1 MITVLSG
8 FPDDVV
14 AVRATGRVTR
24 DDYAQVLV
32 PAIERALS
40 SHKKLSFYYELA
52 PEMQGFDVGAMWE
65 DARVG
70 IAHLTRWERI
80 AVVTDVEWLRAA
92 VNLFRFL
99 VPAAVRV
106 FGTGEAAEAKA
117 WISQPRA
124 EHG

>member
-40 SHKKLSFYYELA
+40 SHKKLSCYYELA

-80 AVVTDVEWLRAA
+80 AVVTDVEWLRTAA
-92 VNLFRFL
+92 NLFRFL

-106 FGTGEAAEAKA
+106 FGTG
-117 WISQPRA
+117 
-124 EHG
+124 